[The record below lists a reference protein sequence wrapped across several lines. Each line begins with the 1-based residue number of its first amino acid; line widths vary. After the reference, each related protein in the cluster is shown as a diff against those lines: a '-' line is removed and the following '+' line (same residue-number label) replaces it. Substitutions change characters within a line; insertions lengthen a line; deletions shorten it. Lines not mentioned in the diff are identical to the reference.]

1 MEELEKDLND
11 EQIEMAQLLNQV
23 PTVDL
28 GEVILAKVVNVS
40 DEYVFVDVGLKS
52 EGQIPLNEFSH
63 LAKDKYPQAGN
74 SIPVI
79 VRSAEGK
86 NGQPNISYR
95 QAYVKSMREKINRAF
110 AENTPIEGTIT
121 KKIKGG
127 WAMDLGE
134 EAFLP
139 QSQTGFSGKSSNEN
153 LIGKKF
159 AVKIMEWSSEKNNLV
174 VSCRKLLEEES
185 AIVREQTLKE
195 LQEGQIRK
203 GIVKTLTNFGAFVNL
218 GGIDGLVHINDLSWK
233 HIKHPKEV
241 VNVGQE
247 IEVKILKLDLTGE
260 KISLGLKQLTEN
272 PWKNIA
278 AKYLPNNKVRGKVV
292 SFTAF
297 GAFVEIEPGIEGLVH
312 LSELSWKEKIQRP
325 EKILKIGQETV
336 FVILSIDQEKEKI
349 SLSLK
354 RAEVN
359 PWEETAKNHPVGSKI
374 KGKITRLVPFG
385 AFVALN
391 DLGIEGL
398 IHVSDISWMRKI
410 QHPGNVL
417 KEGQE
422 TEAMVLEISP
432 KDEKIRLGIKQ
443 LSPNPFRKYREG
455 TIVEGKIVRLT
466 DFGAFVQLEEEIEG
480 LVHVSE
486 MAMERSTHPSEALK
500 IDEVIKAKI
509 IKTDET
515 TRKIDLSIKR
525 YEKEKEREEIRKYT
539 NVTEKKFTLRDMLND
554 KLKNS

>member
-11 EQIEMAQLLNQV
+11 EQVEMGELLDQA
-23 PTVDL
+23 PTIDV

-52 EGQIPLNEFSH
+52 EGQIPLQEFSH

-139 QSQTGFSGKSSNEN
+139 QSQTGFSGKGSNEN

-159 AVKIMEWSSEKNNLV
+159 AVKILEWSSEKNNLV

-185 AIVREQTLKE
+185 AVVREQTLKE

-203 GIVKTLTNFGAFVNL
+203 GIVKTLTAFGAFVNL

-233 HIKHPKEV
+233 HIKHPKEA

-272 PWKNIA
+272 PWENIA
-278 AKYLPNNKVRGKVV
+278 AKYLPNNKVKGKVV

-312 LSELSWKEKIQRP
+312 ISELSWKEKIQQP

-336 FVILSIDQEKEKI
+336 FVILSIDREKEKI

-391 DLGIEGL
+391 DLEIEGL

-432 KDEKIRLGIKQ
+432 KEEKIRLGIKQ

-455 TIVEGKIVRLT
+455 SIVEGKVIRLT
-466 DFGAFVQLEEEIEG
+466 DFGAFIQLEEEIEG

-486 MAMERSTHPSEALK
+486 IAKERITHPSEALK

-554 KLKNS
+554 KLNND